1 MSTFRCRPPPRG
13 IAERDLGA
21 IAGFGVH
28 RAFREIMGGSTRTD
42 GETLRLGFYT
52 RRYGTCWSDLAAALM
67 PVQHPGHGDR
77 HPSTAKSA

>member
-42 GETLRLGFYT
+42 GETLRLGYLHSPLRHLLVGFGSSVDACPASGP
-52 RRYGTCWSDLAAALM
+52 RRQTLFNC
-67 PVQHPGHGDR
+67 
-77 HPSTAKSA
+77 